1 MEDINIIGKKTVEL
15 VREVGKFIKEQRAQF
30 DSSKIENK
38 GLHDYVSYVDKGSE
52 KQLVEGLSKI
62 LPGSGFIV
70 EENTAGHSAEDY
82 IWIIDPLDGTTNFL
96 HNVYPFAI
104 SVALQ
109 YKNQTVLG
117 IVYELGRDEM
127 FYSSGDNK
135 AYCNDKQ
142 IYASKAPN
150 IEQSLIVTGFPIS
163 KYGRLNGHVNV
174 VKDVVLHSQGIRRT
188 GSAASDLAYVA
199 CGRFDGYFEYGLN
212 PWDVAAGAFIAQQ
225 AGATVSD
232 YRGGNDY
239 LFGGEMLAA
248 TPNVYESL
256 LKALK
261 ENMFTID

>member
-1 MEDINIIGKKTVEL
+1 MEDINTIGKKTVEL

-62 LPGSGFIV
+62 LPGCGFIV
-70 EENTAGHSAEDY
+70 EENTAGHTAEDY

-109 YKNQTVLG
+109 YKNETVLG
-117 IVYELGRDEM
+117 IVYELGRDEL
-127 FYSSGDNK
+127 FYSCGNGK
-135 AYCNDKQ
+135 AYCNN
-142 IYASKAPN
+142 APISTSN
-150 IEQSLIVTGFPIS
+150 APDIEQSLIVTGFPIS
-163 KYGRLNGHVNV
+163 KYSRLDGHVKTV
-174 VKDVVLHSQGIRRT
+174 RDIVLHSQGIRRT

-212 PWDVAAGAFIAQQ
+212 PWDVAAGAFIARQ
-225 AGATVSD
+225 AGAIVSD
-232 YRGGNDY
+232 YKGGNDY
-239 LFGGEMLAA
+239 LFGGEILAA
-248 TPNVYESL
+248 SKNIYPAL
-256 LKALK
+256 LKLLK
-261 ENMFTID
+261 ENMK